1 MLVALVL
8 DVFCICANAPAL
20 PGGSSSRRRLP
31 QVAGSGN
38 QLAADAGASLRELM
52 DRMGHS
58 TTRGAMVYLH
68 GSDQRQQVIADALSK
83 RAAKDLERP
92 KTRSSG
98 PQRARRRRSAS

>member
-1 MLVALVL
+1 MV
-8 DVFCICANAPAL
+8 DVFCVCGNAPGL
-20 PGGSSSRRRLP
+20 PGGLILSLSATPR
-31 QVAGSGN
+31 VAGSGN

-58 TTRGAMVYLH
+58 TTRAAMVYLH

-98 PQRARRRRSAS
+98 TQRARRRRSAS